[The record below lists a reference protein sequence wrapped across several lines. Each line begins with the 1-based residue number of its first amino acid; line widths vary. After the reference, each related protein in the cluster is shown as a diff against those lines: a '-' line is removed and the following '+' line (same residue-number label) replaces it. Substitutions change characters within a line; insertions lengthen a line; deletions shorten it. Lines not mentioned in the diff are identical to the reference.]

1 METKLE
7 WFLTSM
13 TWIFTALQDNEI
25 WQNIQFILSITSTIL
40 VLALT
45 IYKFI
50 RKAASDGKIDAEEIE
65 EGIEILKDGVEE
77 LQEKIEGGN
86 KDAK

>member
-1 METKLE
+1 MENKLE
-7 WFLTSM
+7 WGLTSM
-13 TWIFTALQDNEI
+13 SWIFYALQDNEI
-25 WQNIQFILSITSTIL
+25 WQNIQFILSILSTVL
-40 VLALT
+40 VLVLT

-50 RKAASDGKIDAEEIE
+50 RKAVADKKITAQEIE

>member
-1 METKLE
+1 METKFE
-7 WFLTSM
+7 WVLTSM
-13 TWIFTALQDNEI
+13 NWVFTALQDNEF
-25 WQNIQFILSITSTIL
+25 WQNIQFILSILSTLL
-40 VLALT
+40 VLGLT

-50 RKAASDGKIDAEEIE
+50 KNAASDGKIDAEEIE